1 MTNRQKRRDLRD
13 ALHTLALYKSFNLN
27 GIIFKRVVNGI
38 VITHPDSWLL
48 VGSSF
53 NYMADILYSPRQAIK
68 ILWILFNR
76 PEYTRHDLFWDK
88 MYNYQHKTERGT
100 CKVCGRETN
109 SISSTLDINYCAKC
123 WNDKLS
129 NNFMKKEW
137 RDLPSPP
144 EDSRERV
151 PGK

>member
-1 MTNRQKRRDLRD
+1 
-13 ALHTLALYKSFNLN
+13 
-27 GIIFKRVVNGI
+27 
-38 VITHPDSWLL
+38 
-48 VGSSF
+48 
-53 NYMADILYSPRQAIK
+53 MADILYSPRQAIK
-68 ILWILFNR
+68 ILWRLFNR
-76 PEYTRHDLFWDK
+76 PEYTRHDLFWEK

-109 SISSTLDINYCAKC
+109 SISSALDINYCANC
-123 WNDKLS
+123 WNKQ
-129 NNFMKKEW
+129 KKKDW

>member
-1 MTNRQKRRDLRD
+1 MTNKQKRRDLRD
-13 ALHTLALYKSFNLN
+13 ALHTLALYESFTLD

-48 VGSSF
+48 VGSGY

-68 ILWILFNR
+68 ILWRMFNR
-76 PEYTRHDLFWDK
+76 PEYTKHDLFWDK
-88 MYNYQHKTERGT
+88 MYNYQHQYKTEGGT
-100 CKVCGRETN
+100 CKVCGRKTN
-109 SISSTLDINYCAKC
+109 SISSALDINYCAKC
-123 WNDKLS
+123 WNKH
-129 NNFMKKEW
+129 MKKDW